1 MDALGGV
8 RTIVIQVALCGD
20 IWWWSYAVI
29 DIYLCSYHDSLR
41 DKSDV
46 FAPSHSDSQQCALAG
61 EAALMRQHVSAVDD
75 SLLEQMTSSLLEISS
90 TFLVQQ
96 NELTEVKERLNKESL
111 RVASIQELL
120 TQAAQKHQDA
130 VLAVIQNYENLATE
144 LPPATPPVARSSSV
158 PLPLSATP
166 RSASSSVDLS
176 SGAAPA
182 KEFLTVAQ
190 VHMPPAA
197 TQPSIFRQLPKL
209 GDDDDDDDEG
219 GIDYVANLQVSGG
232 ILGLPLVATADFVGT
247 PSVQWHRSSSSSRGF
262 VPIPGTLTAA
272 SNTYV

>member
-1 MDALGGV
+1 M
-8 RTIVIQVALCGD
+8 
-20 IWWWSYAVI
+20 
-29 DIYLCSYHDSLR
+29 
-41 DKSDV
+41 
-46 FAPSHSDSQQCALAG
+46 
-61 EAALMRQHVSAVDD
+61 SAVDD
-75 SLLEQMTSSLLEISS
+75 SLLEQMTSALLEISS

-120 TQAAQKHQDA
+120 TLAAQKHQDA

-166 RSASSSVDLS
+166 RSASSSVDSS

-209 GDDDDDDDEG
+209 GDDDDDDEG

-232 ILGLPLVATADFVGT
+232 ILGPNPNPNANPNPN
-247 PSVQWHRSSSSSRGF
+247 PSPNPSPNS
-262 VPIPGTLTAA
+262 TLTAIGIGTRRGRAAA
-272 SNTYV
+272 SRTRPACA

>member
-1 MDALGGV
+1 MPRMDAGGGV

-20 IWWWSYAVI
+20 IWWWSY
-29 DIYLCSYHDSLR
+29 HDSLHE
-41 DKSDV
+41 KSGV
-46 FAPSHSDSQQCALAG
+46 FAPSHSDSQQCAALAG

>member
-1 MDALGGV
+1 METSLANNTPLRRTGGEGP
-8 RTIVIQVALCGD
+8 Q
-20 IWWWSYAVI
+20 
-29 DIYLCSYHDSLR
+29 
-41 DKSDV
+41 
-46 FAPSHSDSQQCALAG
+46 
-61 EAALMRQHVSAVDD
+61 LMRHASGVDD
-75 SLLEQMTSSLLEISS
+75 SLLEQMTSALLEISS

-144 LPPATPPVARSSSV
+144 LPPATPPVGRSSSV

-166 RSASSSVDLS
+166 RSSVSVDSIS
-176 SGAAPA
+176 SAAPA

-197 TQPSIFRQLPKL
+197 TQPSIFRQLPKPS
-209 GDDDDDDDEG
+209 GGGGDDDDDEG

-262 VPIPGTLTAA
+262 VPVPGANELTYLPTADDAATSADLTLSLA
-272 SNTYV
+272 

>member
-1 MDALGGV
+1 M
-8 RTIVIQVALCGD
+8 
-20 IWWWSYAVI
+20 
-29 DIYLCSYHDSLR
+29 
-41 DKSDV
+41 
-46 FAPSHSDSQQCALAG
+46 
-61 EAALMRQHVSAVDD
+61 SAVDD
-75 SLLEQMTSSLLEISS
+75 SLLEQMTSALLEISS

-120 TQAAQKHQDA
+120 TLAAQKHQDA

-166 RSASSSVDLS
+166 RSASSSVDSS

-209 GDDDDDDDEG
+209 GDDDDDDEG

-262 VPIPGTLTAA
+262 VPIPGAHTAA
-272 SNTYV
+272 SNM

>member
-1 MDALGGV
+1 
-8 RTIVIQVALCGD
+8 
-20 IWWWSYAVI
+20 
-29 DIYLCSYHDSLR
+29 
-41 DKSDV
+41 
-46 FAPSHSDSQQCALAG
+46 
-61 EAALMRQHVSAVDD
+61 MRQHMSAVDD
-75 SLLEQMTSSLLEISS
+75 SLLEQMTSALLEISS

-120 TQAAQKHQDA
+120 TLAAQKHQDA

-166 RSASSSVDLS
+166 RSASSSVDSS

-209 GDDDDDDDEG
+209 GGGDDDDDEG

-247 PSVQWHRSSSSSRGF
+247 PSVQWYRSSSSSRGF
-262 VPIPGTLTAA
+262 VPIPGTHTAA
-272 SNTYV
+272 SNMYRVDKPLTCIGSISL

>member
-1 MDALGGV
+1 M
-8 RTIVIQVALCGD
+8 
-20 IWWWSYAVI
+20 
-29 DIYLCSYHDSLR
+29 
-41 DKSDV
+41 
-46 FAPSHSDSQQCALAG
+46 
-61 EAALMRQHVSAVDD
+61 SAVDD
-75 SLLEQMTSSLLEISS
+75 SLLEQMTSALLEISS

-120 TQAAQKHQDA
+120 TLAAQKHQDA

-144 LPPATPPVARSSSV
+144 LPPATPPVGRSSSL
-158 PLPLSATP
+158 PLSSSVPLSATP
-166 RSASSSVDLS
+166 RSASVSVDSIS
-176 SGAAPA
+176 SAAPA

-209 GDDDDDDDEG
+209 RDDNDDDDEG

-262 VPIPGTLTAA
+262 VPIPGTHTAA
-272 SNTYV
+272 SNTYRVGSRL

>member
-1 MDALGGV
+1 M
-8 RTIVIQVALCGD
+8 
-20 IWWWSYAVI
+20 
-29 DIYLCSYHDSLR
+29 
-41 DKSDV
+41 
-46 FAPSHSDSQQCALAG
+46 
-61 EAALMRQHVSAVDD
+61 SAVDD
-75 SLLEQMTSSLLEISS
+75 SLLEQMTSALLEISS